1 MLKKL
6 LFKKISLR
14 CFIFIILTFWSYA
27 LSMLY
32 LFGLHDIL
40 WSITFI
46 FATFIFF
53 HFLFIDIENMN
64 IRYFILLLACL
75 CILEI
80 PLFMLCWRE
89 LNTRI
94 ILSLLVFNGAIWML
108 FYSLKMVDFNSIW
121 YFTRWWYIFT
131 LCISIM
137 YSVAFVGMF
146 QSFPF
151 TCQWL
156 NDASSKLF
164 EFVEK
169 PFVMIKSKNTEK
181 AQQGTNKFEENVSN
195 LINNINETEISAYEG
210 DSGNKLATKISE
222 FKSNTINQ
230 IMADKSEYS
239 EWVCDL
245 LLDEINTILANDWVK
260 RSVIL
265 LSYFLL
271 YWFIRIAIFVMSW
284 LAFIV
289 FKILYRCKVY
299 KISETTKKV
308 YEIY

>member
-1 MLKKL
+1 MVKL
-6 LFKKISLR
+6 LFKKISIR
-14 CFIFIILTFWSYA
+14 CLIFMIITFGSYA

-32 LFGLHDIL
+32 LFWLHDIL

-46 FATFIFF
+46 FLTFIFF
-53 HFLFIDIENMN
+53 HFLFIDIKNMN
-64 IRYFILLLACL
+64 LWYFILVLFCL
-75 CILEI
+75 CVLEI
-80 PLFMLCWRE
+80 PVFILCWRE

-137 YSVAFVGMF
+137 YSVAFVWMF

-156 NDASSKLF
+156 NDASGKLF
-164 EFVEK
+164 EFAEK
-169 PFVMIKSKNTEK
+169 PFVMIKNRNTENINNSN
-181 AQQGTNKFEENVSN
+181 TFEENVEN
-195 LINNINETEISAYEG
+195 IINNLNETQVSTNEWETDNRLMKKFNA
-210 DSGNKLATKISE
+210 
-222 FKSNTINQ
+222 FKANTIDQ
-230 IMADKSEYS
+230 IISDKSEYS

-245 LLDEINTILANDWVK
+245 LLNEINTILANDGVE

-265 LSYFLL
+265 LSYLLL

-284 LAFIV
+284 IAFVI
-289 FKILYRCKVY
+289 FKILYRTKVY

-308 YEIY
+308 DEIY

>member
-1 MLKKL
+1 MLKKI

-53 HFLFIDIENMN
+53 HFLFIDIENIN
-64 IRYFILLLACL
+64 IRYFVLLLVCL
-75 CILEI
+75 CLLEI
-80 PLFMLCWRE
+80 PLFILCWRE
-89 LNTRI
+89 LNIWI
-94 ILSLLVFNGAIWML
+94 ILSLLVFNGSIWML

-156 NDASSKLF
+156 NDASWKLF

-169 PFVMIKSKNTEK
+169 PFVMIKNKNADKTQE
-181 AQQGTNKFEENVSN
+181 TNKFEENVSN
-195 LINNINETEISAYEG
+195 LMNNINEAELSTYEWE
-210 DSGNKLATKISE
+210 SENKLVTKINE
-222 FKSNTINQ
+222 FKVNTIDQ
-230 IMADKSEYS
+230 IMADKTEYS
-239 EWVCDL
+239 KWVCDL

-260 RSVIL
+260 WSVIL

-271 YWFIRIAIFVMSW
+271 YWFIRIAIFIMSW
-284 LAFIV
+284 VAFII
-289 FKILYRCKVY
+289 FKVLYWCKVY